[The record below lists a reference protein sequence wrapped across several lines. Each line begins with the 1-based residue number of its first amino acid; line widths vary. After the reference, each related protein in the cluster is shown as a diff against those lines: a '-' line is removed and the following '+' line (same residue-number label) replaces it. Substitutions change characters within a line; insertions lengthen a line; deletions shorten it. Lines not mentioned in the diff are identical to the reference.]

1 MKSQLLLFA
10 VISLLV
16 ILNLSNRSTSTSNYA
31 GVDASVGC
39 AENPPT
45 KEDAISTWD
54 GKILSIFANPLGKAG
69 MFVNAI
75 VPQKLEFSPAV
86 YTITGQFRIP
96 KDARNEHISINV
108 QWFDND
114 TERYSELFYTVNT
127 YSPLYQW
134 VWTRNKLDE
143 QIKLFEIP
151 HDSQWHTFTL
161 ISDHINHIT
170 KRIQV
175 DQLYRVLNLEMGRV
189 SRKHENAIMIL
200 YETHNQYPVCG
211 SALVTKG
218 MSEWR
223 NIEVKK

>member
-1 MKSQLLLFA
+1 MKTYLVFA
-10 VISLLV
+10 MIFILV
-16 ILNLSNRSTSTSNYA
+16 LLNLPERSISNPAS
-31 GVDASVGC
+31 VDASVGC

-45 KEDAISTWD
+45 KEEATSTWD

-75 VPQKLEFSPAV
+75 VPQKLEFAPAV

-96 KDARNEHISINV
+96 KGSQNEHISINV

-114 TERYSELFYTVNT
+114 IERYSELFYTVNP

-151 HDSQWHTFTL
+151 H
-161 ISDHINHIT
+161 
-170 KRIQV
+170 
-175 DQLYRVLNLEMGRV
+175 
-189 SRKHENAIMIL
+189 
-200 YETHNQYPVCG
+200 
-211 SALVTKG
+211 
-218 MSEWR
+218 
-223 NIEVKK
+223 